1 MNRSDFNEK
10 IREAKR
16 IVIKVGSARVSGNKK
31 KVNEF
36 LFSLATDIK
45 ELLNQKKE
53 IILVTSGA
61 VAQGIRIVSEH
72 HEKKFQKN
80 SITERQAL
88 ASIGQSHLMNLYE
101 GIFSKVNL
109 PISQI
114 LFGMNDIQVS
124 SGAVNLK
131 NTFEAVLNWNVL
143 PIVNENDSVSIEE
156 LKFGDNDILS
166 SMVALLLNA
175 DLLIILTGIDGF
187 YKNKKLVSYMNE
199 INEKDLSFAKGP
211 QGPGTGGMNTKL
223 KAAKILLE
231 FNIPTA
237 IIDGNIQSCISKLIT
252 ENNLGTLISN
262 QNKKKTIQANKISK
276 LFQ

>member
-1 MNRSDFNEK
+1 MNRSNFDKK
-10 IREAKR
+10 IKESKR

-72 HEKKFQKN
+72 QEKTIQKN

-101 GIFSKVNL
+101 GIFSKVNI

-114 LFGMNDIQVS
+114 LFGMNDIQHS
-124 SGAVNLK
+124 SGAINLK

-166 SMVALLLNA
+166 AMVTLLLSA

-187 YKNKKLVSYMNE
+187 YKNKKLISYLNE
-199 INEKDLSFAKGP
+199 VNEKDLSFAKGP
-211 QGPGTGGMNTKL
+211 EGPGTGGMHTKL

-237 IIDGNIQSCISKLIT
+237 ILDGNIKSSISKLIS
-252 ENNLGTLISN
+252 ENKLGTLIAN
-262 QNKKKTIQANKISK
+262 KNKKKTISTNKISK
-276 LFQ
+276 LFK